1 MPTPTF
7 MAAIEAA
14 SAIPDEKLARQV
26 THSICNNRDWYG
38 AVKAFHA
45 LYDCP
50 DDTAIGTTRDM
61 SHMTEDRLQLRLGLI
76 EEEFDRELRP
86 AVAKRDIV
94 ETADALGDIIY
105 VVVGFALELGVDL
118 DAVIGEI
125 QASNMTK
132 LGADGQVT
140 RREDGKV
147 LKGPNYVKPD
157 IAKVLRFRD

>member
-1 MPTPTF
+1 MPTKTF
-7 MAAIEAA
+7 IAAIDAA
-14 SAIPDEKLARQV
+14 SAIPDQKLREDVAISV
-26 THSICNNRDWYG
+26 MNNRDWYG

-45 LYDCP
+45 LYECP

-61 SHMTEDRLQLRLGLI
+61 SHMTQERLDLRLGLI

-86 AVAKRDIV
+86 AVAARDII

-105 VVVGFALELGVDL
+105 VVIGFALELGIDL
-118 DAVIGEI
+118 NSVIGEI

-132 LGADGQVT
+132 LGEDGQVI
-140 RREDGKV
+140 RREDGKI

-157 IAKVLRFRD
+157 IAAILKYRD